1 MDPYKPQAA
10 GKQLPSDAIIM
21 QIKIHQLPGSQH
33 RQKPNNALIAVDYLR
48 EVRIAGA
55 QVVSHPTPCA
65 VQDSMQNQKCLLWQC

>member
-21 QIKIHQLPGSQH
+21 QIKVMPQTTQIHQLPGSQH
-33 RQKPNNALIAVDYLR
+33 RQKPNNALIAIDYLR

-65 VQDSMQNQKCLLWQC
+65 VQVIIQ